1 MTPAW
6 LRSAELA
13 RSSQEHLQRTV
24 KYGGRRRLPSLSEM
38 RAFLV
43 LGRRRLG
50 LPVGGGELWPLATRG
65 LTLDLPWQKGHVIHQ
80 LLIHLPGG
88 VDYKT
93 TIRTFTVS
101 AGPQGRGWDRGAMG
115 ISSRG
120 FPPAQPPPLTALP
133 ARPGGSRTPGGAVQ
147 ADGHRGPSGS
157 AGICPLPHQ
166 RGR

>member
-50 LPVGGGELWPLATRG
+50 LPVAGGGSCGPWP
-65 LTLDLPWQKGHVIHQ
+65 
-80 LLIHLPGG
+80 PG
-88 VDYKT
+88 
-93 TIRTFTVS
+93 
-101 AGPQGRGWDRGAMG
+101 A
-115 ISSRG
+115 
-120 FPPAQPPPLTALP
+120 
-133 ARPGGSRTPGGAVQ
+133 
-147 ADGHRGPSGS
+147 
-157 AGICPLPHQ
+157 
-166 RGR
+166 

>member
-50 LPVGGGELWPLATRG
+50 LPV
-65 LTLDLPWQKGHVIHQ
+65 
-80 LLIHLPGG
+80 
-88 VDYKT
+88 
-93 TIRTFTVS
+93 
-101 AGPQGRGWDRGAMG
+101 AG
-115 ISSRG
+115 
-120 FPPAQPPPLTALP
+120 
-133 ARPGGSRTPGGAVQ
+133 GGAV
-147 ADGHRGPSGS
+147 APGHQGPDPGPALAERTRNPPASNSPAWGC
-157 AGICPLPHQ
+157 GL
-166 RGR
+166 